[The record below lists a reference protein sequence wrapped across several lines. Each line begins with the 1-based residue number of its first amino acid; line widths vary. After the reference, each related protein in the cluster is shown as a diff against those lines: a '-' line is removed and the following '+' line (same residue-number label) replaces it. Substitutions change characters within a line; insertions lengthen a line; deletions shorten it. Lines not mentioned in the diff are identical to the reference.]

1 MALRELTVASR
12 KFVIDNSPLL
22 LTTVGVVGTVTTAY
36 LTGKASILAYQDYL
50 DWDEEFAWHAARKT
64 PGSIDGGVSRGIKP
78 IVNLVWKRYIPPAIA
93 GSITIAA
100 IVGANR
106 IGTRRAAA
114 LAAAYSLSEKAWEEY
129 KEQVIK
135 QVGTNEA
142 RKIEDKTAQ
151 ALADKSEAK
160 SSEII
165 VISGDVICHE
175 AYTGRY
181 FSSSNEELKKA
192 QNDLNYQILNDGY
205 ASLSDFYDLVGLP
218 HTALSEE
225 VGWTSDKL
233 LEIHFSTIMSDD
245 GKPCISINYQVEPVR
260 DYYKFRY

>member
-50 DWDEEFAWHAARKT
+50 DYEYLA
-64 PGSIDGGVSRGIKP
+64 DGGVSREIKP
-78 IVNLVWKRYIPPAIA
+78 IVNLVWKRYIPPAIT

-129 KEQVIK
+129 KDQVVK

-165 VISGDVICHE
+165 VMSGDVICHE

-181 FSSSNEELKKA
+181 FASSNEELKKA
-192 QNDLNYQILNDGY
+192 QNDLNYRILNDGY

-233 LEIHFSTIMSDD
+233 FEIHFSTIMSDD

-260 DYYKFRY
+260 DYYKFR

>member
-36 LTGKASILAYQDYL
+36 LTGKASILAYQHLESVRESQLL
-50 DWDEEFAWHAARKT
+50 DTELFPKL
-64 PGSIDGGVSRGIKP
+64 KP
-78 IVNLVWKRYIPPAIA
+78 KFVVNEVWKLYIPPAA
-93 GSITIAA
+93 SAVLTIAA

-129 KEQVIK
+129 KEQVVK

-192 QNDLNYQILNDGY
+192 QNDLNYRILNDGY

-233 LEIHFSTIMSDD
+233 FEIHFSTIMSDD

-260 DYYKFRY
+260 DYYKFR